1 LANLNFCHSGPWIV
15 TWALHRATPARLRQ
29 HAILELMNLCMPAV
43 VSKLLMHKLGTTPT
57 PLGKLFEVTSNVD
70 FQPVER
76 LGLRGASRSEC

>member
-1 LANLNFCHSGPWIV
+1 
-15 TWALHRATPARLRQ
+15 
-29 HAILELMNLCMPAV
+29 MNLRMPAV
-43 VSKLLMHKLGTTPT
+43 ASKLLMHKLGTTPT